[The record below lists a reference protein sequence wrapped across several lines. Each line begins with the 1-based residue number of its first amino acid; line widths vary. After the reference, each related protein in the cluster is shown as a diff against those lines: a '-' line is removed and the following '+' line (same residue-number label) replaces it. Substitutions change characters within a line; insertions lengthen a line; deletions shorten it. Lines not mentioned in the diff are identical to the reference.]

1 MIKQAEN
8 TLVSIIDRI
17 VNHSEIPLVSL
28 IFLVI
33 FFISL
38 FFLIRMIRCWYWRIN
53 DFINEMR
60 EMNSW
65 FSEFYEQK
73 ERELEI
79 LDRKNSICKEDSIN
93 K

>member
-1 MIKQAEN
+1 MIKQLEN

-17 VNHSEIPLVSL
+17 GNRSEIL
-28 IFLVI
+28 IFSII

-38 FFLIRMIRCWYWRIN
+38 FFLIRIIRCWYWRIN

-79 LDRKNSICKEDSIN
+79 LDRKNAICKEDSIN